1 MGNLFQPSASAEDI
15 YVKHLFLPWGDAQ
28 LPVNIRIMFF
38 RRVYADNGTFGD
50 LTDLTAFNIVLQNRA
65 LHRCQCLYPGDKI
78 GKECFQIR
86 RFSCLLSSGL
96 WLDQSRQFINFR
108 KPGTLF
114 LLRSMNNYPI
124 CKRLWKALL
133 LSFGNKIK
141 VIWPEE
147 YKKELIETAKKFWY
161 NYDI

>member
-1 MGNLFQPSASAEDI
+1 MSGGAHSNVMGNLFQPSVSAKEI
-15 YVKHLFLPWGDAQ
+15 YVKHQFLPWGDAQ

-38 RRVYADNGTFGD
+38 CRVYADNGTFGD

-86 RFSCLLSSGL
+86 RSSSCLLSSEF
-96 WLDQSRQFINFR
+96 WLDQSKQFINFR

-114 LLRSMNNYPI
+114 LFRRFLDWLDTLENRSY
-124 CKRLWKALL
+124 KAEGEWKHQ
-133 LSFGNKIK
+133 
-141 VIWPEE
+141 
-147 YKKELIETAKKFWY
+147 YKHTQ
-161 NYDI
+161 